1 MVSAQSDCESS
12 SESPEF
18 HVADFCLDIG
28 CISGNRSP
36 MLVVVELVGALDFR
50 VTRNLLPPMFWP
62 SCACGHIS
70 RIQPKASL

>member
-12 SESPEF
+12 SESTEF

-28 CISGNRSP
+28 RIRSNRSP
-36 MLVVVELVGALDFR
+36 VLVVVELVGALDFR